1 MKNDFE
7 LIVHSFEKPITIYP
21 ISDVHLGSLE
31 HNSEEWEKF
40 VNQIFPED
48 VKKYYTSFVS
58 IYDREVNRNTLKK
71 VVKSGFPK
79 KKKALKKLTN
89 SLKETIGLLD
99 EYLKYV
105 LDNILWL
112 ETEK

>member
-1 MKNDFE
+1 M
-7 LIVHSFEKPITIYP
+7 
-21 ISDVHLGSLE
+21 
-31 HNSEEWEKF
+31 
-40 VNQIFPED
+40 
-48 VKKYYTSFVS
+48 
-58 IYDREVNRNTLKK
+58 KK